1 MGNFNNKKRQFSA
14 TTATAPFSLILLVCM
29 VVCIIGTTVA
39 FFFSNDWASNKVT
52 MSGKV
57 DIEAVGKG
65 DEYGSIEDTL
75 SSSNLIVTLED
86 DYKHFIPGAKIS
98 VPANVKVYQ
107 STSKPLLRAKFTLKT
122 YRDDVILDDDTDVYN
137 IMPQMTAELHSII
150 TGNGWVLDT
159 TEANEEDRYY
169 YYIGNNDV
177 NSTLGDTIMSEVDVT
192 AGNAIVL
199 FIDKDITFPT
209 NVESDQSGYK
219 VQFVI
224 TFEAIQNYIPDTSG
238 AKLPNTITNSKII
251 FNENRDPAG
260 GGRLTDEEIYQMYL
274 NTLNNMPEYLSGDY
288 VLGIMGYVDSG
299 NTTEGGKNIWAF
311 DGVNLDSYYT
321 LESSYTDKN
330 NPDDPYSSDWSYE
343 YVQQENGEYVYYAI
357 SGGEIDEGVIDI
369 EDISTDD
376 INEMFNEYYSDI
388 AEGMKQNMLFG
399 TELAGSI
406 AEEIAFLKSLCSS
419 WEFSEEVINRGV
431 YYTLTYSGGLYHLK
445 FVADCAEYVYS
456 YDANWVELKYTYE
469 IVFDSNM
476 VRKTSETF
484 SLKGGLSPDGP
495 FIVTSFTSI
504 DIIIDHYTPN
514 YKPDLSDFVP
524 TN

>member
-1 MGNFNNKKRQFSA
+1 MRIE
-14 TTATAPFSLILLVCM
+14 IL
-29 VVCIIGTTVA
+29 
-39 FFFSNDWASNKVT
+39 
-52 MSGKV
+52 
-57 DIEAVGKG
+57 
-65 DEYGSIEDTL
+65 
-75 SSSNLIVTLED
+75 
-86 DYKHFIPGAKIS
+86 
-98 VPANVKVYQ
+98 Q
-107 STSKPLLRAKFTLKT
+107 
-122 YRDDVILDDDTDVYN
+122 
-137 IMPQMTAELHSII
+137 
-150 TGNGWVLDT
+150 
-159 TEANEEDRYY
+159 
-169 YYIGNNDV
+169 
-177 NSTLGDTIMSEVDVT
+177 
-192 AGNAIVL
+192 
-199 FIDKDITFPT
+199 
-209 NVESDQSGYK
+209 
-219 VQFVI
+219 
-224 TFEAIQNYIPDTSG
+224 
-238 AKLPNTITNSKII
+238 
-251 FNENRDPAG
+251 G

-288 VLGIMGYVDSG
+288 VLGIMSYDDSG

-357 SGGEIDEGVIDI
+357 SGGEIYEGVIDI

-406 AEEIAFLKSLCSS
+406 AEEIAFLKSLCSN

-504 DIIIDHYTPN
+504 DMIIDHYTPN